1 LQALPRRKSGIMAKH
16 KLNWQIQALVAIIT
30 LVIIYPSWIPVCNAT
45 ADDEGKLTQIC
56 QTIAIFTNPYFWPF
70 SSAQLSSVQ
79 LQCSVFNLCS
89 AKLATIKKSRGEEQS
104 TRRSYGS
111 SSSQFNNMWS
121 SLFTAAADKMKN

>member
-1 LQALPRRKSGIMAKH
+1 LVAAPLPLLTLQLNLSSSSFAGFTKKKTTCFSGGGGGGGGGIMAKH

-70 SSAQLSSVQ
+70 SSAQLSSAAVQ
-79 LQCSVFNLCS
+79 CV
-89 AKLATIKKSRGEEQS
+89 
-104 TRRSYGS
+104 
-111 SSSQFNNMWS
+111 
-121 SLFTAAADKMKN
+121 